1 VTAESSA
8 RQAWQLAILLAALG
22 VSLLGTMM
30 SFVAVPW
37 FVMQMTGEP
46 RMVSLSAFFVMLPA
60 VAGGLLGGALT
71 DRFGAK
77 RISVISDITCF
88 AGFALIFILHYEN
101 VLTFPGLLALILLG
115 NFMALPGGIARRA
128 LLSLLSERSGW
139 TPQRV
144 SVAYSIIQRAT
155 VILGPT
161 TAGLLVSVVDPA
173 TVILVDAGTYLFSA
187 LAIGLLVRAVELIPG
202 IKRMTPSS
210 LIDGFRL
217 IAARHALV
225 QLVVCFGSVNI
236 FINAINFVAIPI
248 LARSFPDPSA
258 ALGLTVSAFGAGAMT
273 GTLLHPRL
281 VRTFGRWPLFRT
293 GLTVIC
299 LSLLGMA
306 ALQRIEIAI
315 VAQFLIGLGTGATSP
330 FTITIVTEETAEEV
344 RGRVFGSVQFFYE
357 SALPV
362 VILVFGWFYG
372 FGGIGLIF
380 VAAAAV
386 IGLALAFNIASFLG
400 KTASAESGPNPEVK
414 EAT

>member
-1 VTAESSA
+1 MSSHSVGQGKDAVTAESSA

-217 IAARHALV
+217 IAAR
-225 QLVVCFGSVNI
+225 
-236 FINAINFVAIPI
+236 
-248 LARSFPDPSA
+248 LATQAGDEAGYRVGEGDDA
-258 ALGLTVSAFGAGAMT
+258 AQTT
-273 GTLLHPRL
+273 G
-281 VRTFGRWPLFRT
+281 G
-293 GLTVIC
+293 
-299 LSLLGMA
+299 
-306 ALQRIEIAI
+306 
-315 VAQFLIGLGTGATSP
+315 GLGEDLGQEP
-330 FTITIVTEETAEEV
+330 GFPV
-344 RGRVFGSVQFFYE
+344 GRD
-357 SALPV
+357 AV
-362 VILVFGWFYG
+362 V
-372 FGGIGLIF
+372 
-380 VAAAAV
+380 
-386 IGLALAFNIASFLG
+386 
-400 KTASAESGPNPEVK
+400 
-414 EAT
+414 